1 MRRSGCSQ
9 TLNGIT
15 AVSTRMMELPPDVA
29 VPSVNWRDAEN
40 LHRWPS
46 NSPDLNPIE
55 NLWSFFQD
63 AVAAHE
69 PKTLDEF
76 EVLLDKVWWG
86 IPQDHIRNLYHSM
99 PTRLRTVLAA
109 DGQMTKY

>member
-1 MRRSGCSQ
+1 MKRAHE
-9 TLNGIT
+9 TLRVI
-15 AVSTRMMELPPDVA
+15 S
-29 VPSVNWRDAEN
+29 DAEK
-40 LHRWPS
+40 HRHGFNTDDVGTCHRLKLQRGVNPARR
-46 NSPDLNPIE
+46 DLCHSARSIE

-63 AVAAHE
+63 AVATHE

-76 EVLLDKVWWG
+76 EVLLDKVWWE

-109 DGQMTKY
+109 DGLMTKY